1 MELGLAYKFDWSVLW
16 REPYGRWMLQGI
28 WVTIQLGLI
37 SWVIALGLGT
47 VVGTL
52 QITPWRVLRAI
63 GTLYVEIFRNIPF
76 MVQLFFWY
84 FAGPPIAGFV
94 FGQQVEHWLNTM
106 PHVQF
111 YTAIFALGIYTAS
124 RIGEHIRSGFSS
136 ISRDQYHAA
145 LSTGLTR
152 VQMYRYVIIPYAF
165 RIIIPPLSTEFLTI
179 FKNSAIAMT
188 IGVLEA
194 TGMSY
199 QINAYTFHGL
209 EATTG
214 ASLVYLAIGL
224 SVIKFMGWVESK
236 YKIRGLI
243 GR

>member
-47 VVGTL
+47 LVGTL
-52 QITPWRVLRAI
+52 RITPWRILRAI

-84 FAGPPIAGFV
+84 FAGPSIAGFV

-124 RIGEHIRSGFSS
+124 RIGCITDRRTHSVRIQFHLPGPVPRCPFYRTYPDSDVS
-136 ISRDQYHAA
+136 ICDY
-145 LSTGLTR
+145 
-152 VQMYRYVIIPYAF
+152 
-165 RIIIPPLSTEFLTI
+165 
-179 FKNSAIAMT
+179 
-188 IGVLEA
+188 
-194 TGMSY
+194 
-199 QINAYTFHGL
+199 
-209 EATTG
+209 
-214 ASLVYLAIGL
+214 SLCL
-224 SVIKFMGWVESK
+224 
-236 YKIRGLI
+236 
-243 GR
+243 